1 LFSHTLQ
8 LAVQKALQDRSN
20 IFQSPLEKAKA
31 ISGKLSK
38 SVQAKEKLLQ
48 CGGLAV
54 KTYCRTRWFSELHLV
69 DSVLANHE
77 RPEDP
82 LALTLAFLLLDEL
95 VPTAVVSK
103 ISNVKF
109 HKAINTYFIFSNT
122 DINLVL
128 AKLGKKILYTVFVF
142 YLKIIIKLILRSK
155 LGI

>member
-38 SVQAKEKLLQ
+38 SVRAKEKLLQ

-77 RPEDP
+77 RPGDP
-82 LALTLAFLLLDEL
+82 LAQTLAFLLLDEL

-128 AKLGKKILYTVFVF
+128 AKLAKKYYIQ
-142 YLKIIIKLILRSK
+142 YLFFI
-155 LGI
+155 